1 MIDFPSVVLSA
12 YIAEHSDRYFTSYE
26 VMEMAGCT
34 YRQLDYWV
42 RTGLITSIHLND
54 VGSGNLR
61 EWDRESVME
70 AVIISRLSRAGVR
83 INLLAHEDLIDFT
96 ERFIT
101 DAKTLIEDLEDLC
114 DFALGTRETP

>member
-1 MIDFPSVVLSA
+1 MVLSA

-26 VMEMAGCT
+26 VMEMAGCS

-42 RTGLITSIHLND
+42 RTGLITSIHLTD
-54 VGSGNLR
+54 VGSGHLR

-83 INLLAHEDLIDFT
+83 ITLLANEDIIAFT
-96 ERFIT
+96 ERFID
-101 DAKTLIEDLEDLC
+101 DAKILIHDLEDLC
-114 DFALGTRETP
+114 DFALGTRE